1 MPKRLSDTL
10 RPLTIRPHVLV
21 HPEGSALIAL
31 GDTQVLCTATLEERV
46 PPWLSGKGKGWVT
59 AEYDML
65 PRATHSRNMRDSH
78 KGKINGRTQ
87 EISRLVARALRGVVD
102 LQLLG
107 ERTLTID
114 CDVIQADG
122 GTRVAS
128 ITGGFVALA
137 LAQKHLLE
145 RKLIKKNFITENVA
159 AISVGILES
168 GPQLDLD
175 YAMDCRAHVDMNVVM
190 TGTERLVEIQG
201 TGESRSFSRQELDAM
216 VDLAFG
222 ALPALTAAQE
232 AAIATPSSA
241 ALGILGAV
249 AQPQGTQ
256 PTLAHG

>member
-1 MPKRLSDTL
+1 MPKRPQDAL

-46 PPWLSGKGKGWVT
+46 PPWLMGKGRGWVS

-65 PRATHSRNMRDSH
+65 PRATHTRNARDSH

-87 EISRLVARALRGVVD
+87 EISRLVARALRGVVN

-107 ERTLTID
+107 ERTITVD

-145 RKLIKKNFITENVA
+145 RKAVKKPFITEAVA
-159 AISVGILES
+159 AISVGILEG

-175 YAMDCRAHVDMNVVM
+175 YGMDSRAHVDMNVIM
-190 TGTERLVEIQG
+190 TTSERLVEIQG
-201 TGESRSFSRQELDAM
+201 TGESRSFARSELDAM
-216 VDLAFG
+216 VNLAFG
-222 ALPALTAAQE
+222 ALPTLLAAQE
-232 AAIATPSSA
+232 AAINTPYSA

-249 AQPQGTQ
+249 APV
-256 PTLAHG
+256 PTPAP